1 MRKGLFIII
10 MGVMCLLSCTR
21 PTPTPANEITNVL
34 DSVYS
39 ADPDYYLDVL
49 SGTDEVLEC
58 EELVTLPGL
67 THAQASVAIDAL
79 NKRISQDNNNN
90 K

>member
-10 MGVMCLLSCTR
+10 MGVLCLLSCIH

-39 ADPDYYLDVL
+39 ADPNYYLDVL

-58 EELVTLPGL
+58 EELVTFPGL
-67 THAQASVAIDAL
+67 THARASVAIDAL
-79 NKRISQDNNNN
+79 NKRISQDN